1 MRESLDPSR
10 ASQYLAIANRR
21 IRERLVLPK
30 SAVDVIST
38 AFAHA
43 ADQLA
48 EPFRFSQWARLAVL
62 ALATGEL
69 SSGSGCGNVITSIPK
84 QLPRPSHNFVDPK
97 DILHGIDPALIATLL
112 MVVLAG
118 GLVLML
124 AWIYVASVS
133 RFMLFEAVLRKNCDS
148 LSASWQRWQGPGL
161 RYFGWQ
167 LALSF
172 CSLVVA
178 ALLFLPLLLPLLA
191 TLKNHRQPGPELL
204 LAFLPM
210 VLVFSVFAA
219 VMLLINV
226 LSKDFVI
233 PVMAVEGVGVL
244 QAWSRLLAMMKTEP
258 LSYAGYIGMKIVL
271 AIGASVVFGILS
283 GIATVILLIPLGFV
297 GVVVFIA
304 VKGGALSWNAFTI
317 TAAIV
322 AGVILL
328 ALMTYVIALVCV
340 PVAVFFP
347 AYAMYFFAER
357 FPALY
362 ARLFPAPTPP
372 PRPPETPPWTPVPA
386 V

>member
-1 MRESLDPSR
+1 M
-10 ASQYLAIANRR
+10 
-21 IRERLVLPK
+21 PK

-38 AFAHA
+38 AFAHT

-48 EPFRFSQWARLAVL
+48 EPFRFRQWARLAVL
-62 ALATGEL
+62 ALATGEI
-69 SSGSGCGNVITSIPK
+69 SSGSGCGNIFTSIPK
-84 QLPRPSHNFVDPK
+84 QLPRPSQNFVDPK

-124 AWIYVASVS
+124 AWIYVASIS
-133 RFMLFEAVLRKNCDS
+133 RFMLFDAVLRKNCDS
-148 LSASWQRWQGPGL
+148 LGAGWQRWQGPGL

-178 ALLFLPLLLPLLA
+178 AVLFLPLLLPVLA

-204 LAFLPM
+204 LVFLPM
-210 VLVFSVFAA
+210 VLVFSVFAG
-219 VMLLINV
+219 VMVLINV

-233 PVMAVEGVGVL
+233 PLMAVDGVGVL
-244 QAWSRLLAMMKTEP
+244 EGWRRLIAMIKLQP
-258 LSYAGYIGMKIVL
+258 LSYAGYIGMKVVL
-271 AIGASVVFGILS
+271 ALGASVVFGIFS
-283 GIATVILLIPLGFV
+283 GIAAVVLMIPVGIV
-297 GVVVFIA
+297 GVVVFLA
-304 VKGGALSWNAFTI
+304 ARSGGLSWNAFTI

-322 AGVILL
+322 AGLILL

-347 AYAMYFFAER
+347 AYAIYFFAER
-357 FPALY
+357 FPALH
-362 ARLFPAPTPP
+362 ARLYPPAA
-372 PRPPETPPWTPVPA
+372 ESEA
-386 V
+386 